1 MPVSVIV
8 RAQSVEEELKMGLHP
23 RPVGPVPEQT
33 ARISRAAFPNGN
45 PYMRMRDELGTIFE
59 DDQFVRLFPQRGKP
73 AFSPWRL
80 ALATIM
86 QFSEDLSDRQAADAV
101 RSRIDGKY
109 ALSLEL
115 DDPGFDASILCKFRA
130 RLLENGDECLLFD
143 ALLER
148 FRAMGLVKA
157 RGRQR
162 TDSTHVLACARN
174 LKRLELVG
182 EAMRRTLNAMAIA
195 APGWLRTR
203 ARAEWAVRY
212 ARPFDDRWL
221 PKGKEERREEAE
233 EIGADGFEL
242 LAAVFSDE
250 DAPTWLKELPAVETM
265 RAVRLQNY
273 LLTPGGVR
281 WRNREDGL
289 PPTAKRLSS
298 PTDPE
303 ARGARRGEISWGG
316 YKIHLTET
324 CNEGGPRIVTHV
336 ETDPAPT
343 QDAEAVSPT
352 HKALAAKDLLPAL
365 HLVDGAYME
374 PRSLLEAHERFSIS
388 LVGPTMRNTGW
399 QAREENGFDLS
410 SFDLDWKKQ
419 EAICPE
425 GKKSASW
432 KETTR
437 DGRPAVRVK
446 FSRYDCRPCPS
457 RELCIRRQSSAPF
470 RDLTVRSRE
479 HYEAMRLARKLGLG
493 PDRSRYCGR
502 EGIKGT
508 IARAA
513 RTCGAR
519 RARYVGLGKVHL
531 QHLLGAAALN
541 FLRVGEWLTGQQRGA
556 PPRSPFSKLMAR
568 PAAA

>member
-1 MPVSVIV
+1 M
-8 RAQSVEEELKMGLHP
+8 KMCLHP
-23 RPVGPVPEQT
+23 RPVDPVPAQT
-33 ARISRAAFPNGN
+33 ARVARSAFPNGN

-59 DDQFVRLFPQRGKP
+59 DDQFVGLFPERGKP

-80 ALATIM
+80 ALITIM
-86 QFSEDLSDRQAADAV
+86 QFSEDLSDRQTADAV
-101 RSRIDGKY
+101 RSRIDWKY

-115 DDPGFDASILCKFRA
+115 DDPGFDASVLCEFRA
-130 RLLENGDECLLFD
+130 RLLDNGDERLLFD

-182 EAMRRTLNAMAIA
+182 EAMRRALNALAVA

-203 ARAEWAVRY
+203 ARPEWVLRY
-212 ARPFDDRWL
+212 ARPFDDRSL
-221 PKGKEERREEAE
+221 PKGKKERREEAE
-233 EIGADGFEL
+233 QIGADGFEL
-242 LAAVFSDE
+242 LAALLE
-250 DAPTWLKELPAVETM
+250 GDAPAWLKELPAVETM
-265 RAVRLQNY
+265 RTVWLQNY

-281 WRNREDGL
+281 WRTKEDGL
-289 PPTAKRLSS
+289 PPTAKRLAS

-303 ARGARRGEISWGG
+303 SRGSRRGEISWGG

-324 CNEGGPRIVTHV
+324 CDEGTPRIVTHV
-336 ETDPAPT
+336 GTDRAPE

-352 HKALAAKDLLPAL
+352 HEALAAKGLLPAL

-374 PRSLLEAHERFSIS
+374 PRSLLEAHERFEVS
-388 LVGPTMRNTGW
+388 LVGPSMRNTGW
-399 QAREENGFDLS
+399 QAREGNGFDLS
-410 SFDLDWKKQ
+410 SFELDWEKQ

-432 KETTR
+432 KQTTR

-457 RELCIRRQSSAPF
+457 RELCIRRESSIPF

-479 HYEAMRLARKLGLG
+479 HYEAMRLIRELGLG
-493 PDRSRYCGR
+493 PDRSRYFGR
-502 EGIKGT
+502 EGIEGT
-508 IARAA
+508 IARAVK
-513 RTCGAR
+513 TCGAR

-541 FLRVGEWLTGQQRGA
+541 FLRVGEWLAGRQRGA
-556 PPRSPFSKLMAR
+556 PPRSPFSRLMAN